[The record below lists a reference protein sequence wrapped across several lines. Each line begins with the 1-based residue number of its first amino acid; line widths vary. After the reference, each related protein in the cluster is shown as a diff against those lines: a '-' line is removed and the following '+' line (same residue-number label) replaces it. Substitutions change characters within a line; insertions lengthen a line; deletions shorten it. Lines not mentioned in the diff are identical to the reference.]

1 MLYKLT
7 TFLRLI
13 SCQSDNFAM
22 IKTELQQQKK
32 INYLQLWQIL

>member
-13 SCQSDNFAM
+13 SPQSDNFAM
-22 IKTELQQQKK
+22 IKTELKQQKK